1 MIIYEHTR
9 AMSMDGTLP
18 RELTFV
24 ELCEVIAPIAKR
36 YGITRV
42 HLFGSRA
49 RGDNR
54 PDSDYDFIIAVAK
67 GVNILDIADFYGD
80 VADALNAEI
89 SLDYEETVP
98 ERFMNKISKDMRLV
112 YAE

>member
-1 MIIYEHTR
+1 MIIYEHTH
-9 AMSMDGTLP
+9 AISMDGTLP
-18 RELTFV
+18 RELTFE

-80 VADALNAEI
+80 VADALNADI